1 MPSKKKIIGQSNLT
15 LTLEPTRIE
24 SEALNLTK
32 TQQKKP
38 KLKNFLLND
47 LDCDRLVKLVHEA
60 NQNSPYKKMSET
72 SIIKALLLLGG
83 KMDIEKIIKAAR
95 EA

>member
-1 MPSKKKIIGQSNLT
+1 MPTKKKITGQSNLT
-15 LTLEPTRIE
+15 LPPEPIGTE
-24 SEALNLTK
+24 SDALNLTT

-47 LDCDRLVKLVHEA
+47 LDCDRLVKLVQDA
-60 NQNSPYKKMSET
+60 NRNSPYKKISET